1 MHLYWLSR
9 LAGSRRGVEVVPMNE
24 QIFAKDPDIL
34 NATLVFAGTRVPVR
48 ILFEH
53 LEAGDRL
60 EEFLD
65 SYPTV
70 TRLQAVRAIELASQR
85 LNQSSDE
92 AAA

>member
-1 MHLYWLSR
+1 MHLYWLSG
-9 LAGSRRGVEVVPMNE
+9 LAGSSLEGEVVPMNE
-24 QIFAKDPDIL
+24 QVFLKDPDIL
-34 NATLVFAGTRVPVR
+34 NGALVFAGTRVPVR

-70 TRLQAVRAIELASQR
+70 TRHQAVRAIELAAQR
-85 LNQSSDE
+85 LNQSADE